1 MRSPSTS
8 AVLPPI
14 TAARR
19 SCPQARRSPPR
30 DRSERGQANG
40 RTGQLTLLGY
50 LGPNAG
56 VVLFSAVVL
65 ANYQPLL
72 DAPLSRR

>member
-1 MRSPSTS
+1 MGDVEPARSLNWHDEAPAGSLR
-8 AVLPPI
+8 A
-14 TAARR
+14 
-19 SCPQARRSPPR
+19 
-30 DRSERGQANG
+30 GQANG

-65 ANYQPLL
+65 ANFQPLL